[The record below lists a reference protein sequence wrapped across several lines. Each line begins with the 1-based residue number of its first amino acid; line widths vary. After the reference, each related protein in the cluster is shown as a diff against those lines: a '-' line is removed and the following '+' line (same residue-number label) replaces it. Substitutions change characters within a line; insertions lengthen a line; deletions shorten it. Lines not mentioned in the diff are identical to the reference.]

1 MLRIRNESSSLA
13 AQASR
18 GPEWPSGRQL
28 RWSPTTSSDSER
40 KTVGVR
46 LTLPGTA
53 APIYLEG
60 ESWSPQVWSMME
72 RSVGGQRVR
81 AFAADE
87 LVGLAL
93 GLKAPLVALFLPP
106 HPEAKR
112 LSRICADDGK
122 KGTSTLGLLKLVTE
136 IDEATRSR
144 IRKLAGP
151 ITDQVGGPD
160 WRELEITSVEQERKA
175 QIDQEMKGLV
185 SRLTELVRTPAWFD
199 DRGSH

>member
-1 MLRIRNESSSLA
+1 MAEWTPAQVVAYNVKRLREENGWSQADAARNC
-13 AQASR
+13 
-18 GPEWPSGRQL
+18 GPY
-28 RWSPTTSSDSER
+28 
-40 KTVGVR
+40 
-46 LTLPGTA
+46 LPG
-53 APIYLEG
+53 G

-160 WRELEITSVEQERKA
+160 WRELEITFVEQEREA
-175 QIDQEMKGLV
+175 QIYQEMKGLV
-185 SRLTELVRTPAWFD
+185 SRLTELLRTPAWFD
-199 DRGSH
+199 D